1 MRLLSHTDMATG
13 QGNMGYQ
20 KIGQESRRKYCI
32 KVVSWSLGLLNDYL
46 KGATYGPGGT
56 NEFAVCTPVALH
68 RFNNG
73 NDIVNYRQSI

>member
-1 MRLLSHTDMATG
+1 MRLLSHTDMAMG

-46 KGATYGPGGT
+46 KGATYSTSGT
-56 NEFAVCTPVALH
+56 GEFAVCTPVALH
-68 RFNNG
+68 CFNNG
-73 NDIVNYRQSI
+73 DNTVNYRQSI